1 MKAKKKLEKRLKEMG
16 YKNFEVLSAIEVEED
31 IFESEMKVRGK
42 KVYNRVALNEVKKF
56 KQIGGE

>member
-42 KVYNRVALNEVKKF
+42 KVYNRVALNEVEKF